1 MLSSKQK
8 KRFVNA
14 IRKGL
19 HGESLCCWLDTTDLG
34 QYDNIEYF
42 MLRIGNWYVLRTDH
56 GMFCGEHELVFIE
69 GSKNAIDALK
79 SAKGEG
85 FDDVMSWYGDPEDVL
100 KLPDVT
106 TDFGGEYTPKQIVEI
121 IEADEHLFLY
131 ARDPEYD
138 ELPDEYYPQEDEKS
152 A

>member
-8 KRFVNA
+8 KRFVSA
-14 IRKGL
+14 IRNGL
-19 HGESLCCWLDTTDLG
+19 HGEALCYWHDTTDLG
-34 QYDNIEYF
+34 EYGDTEYF
-42 MLRIGNWYVLRTDH
+42 MMRIGDWYLLRTDH
-56 GMFCGEHELVFIE
+56 GDYGDTPDLVFIE

-79 SAKGEG
+79 SAKDEG
-85 FDDVMSWYGDPEDVL
+85 FDDLLFWDGNPEDVL
-100 KLPDVT
+100 KLSDSAAE
-106 TDFGGEYTPKQIVEI
+106 FGSEYTPAQIVEI

-138 ELPDEYYPQEDEKS
+138 ELPDEYYPQEDEES